1 MSLFSIPGSPQ
12 RREVGFAALPLLK
25 GVTSAIKYGDFQRI
39 FRGQETMEL
48 LPMPGVSA
56 MDGWQLVVNNRRGSL
71 EAAVAALRR
80 RHLAISFGVLLVL
93 AVTMGIIILATRRV
107 QELARLQIDFVA
119 GVSHELR
126 TPLTVISSAADNI
139 ADGVVENRQQ
149 MAHYGRALR
158 GQASQLREL
167 VEQVLLFA
175 ATRDNRQ
182 TYSLR
187 AVQVADALDLALQ
200 NTAELIRG
208 AGIAVQCH
216 VSRDLPNVSIDVQ
229 ALSRCLQNLITNAI
243 KYGGDA
249 CCIHIEA
256 KTEEHG
262 REVTISIRDR
272 GVGIS
277 PEDMRHIF
285 EPFYR
290 GASVRDAQIHGSGLG
305 LPIAKSIAEAMGG
318 RITVESEAGRGSSFT
333 VRLPVAEVV
342 VAEREQPAIAT
353 LT

>member
-1 MSLFSIPGSPQ
+1 
-12 RREVGFAALPLLK
+12 
-25 GVTSAIKYGDFQRI
+25 
-39 FRGQETMEL
+39 
-48 LPMPGVSA
+48 MPGVSTL
-56 MDGWQLVVNNRRGSL
+56 DEWHLVVNNRRGSL
-71 EAAVAALRR
+71 AAAVAALRR
-80 RHLAISFGVLLVL
+80 RNLAISFGVLLVL
-93 AVTMGIIILATRRV
+93 SVTMGIIILATQRV

-149 MAHYGRALR
+149 MAQYGRALR
-158 GQASQLREL
+158 GQSSQLREL
-167 VEQVLLFA
+167 VEQILLFA

-182 TYSLR
+182 TYSLE
-187 AVQVADALDLALQ
+187 AAQVADALDLALE

-208 AGIAVQCH
+208 AGIAVELH
-216 VSRDLPNVSIDVQ
+216 VSRDLPNVSIDVR

-262 REVTISIRDR
+262 GEVTISIRDR

-277 PEDMRHIF
+277 PEDSLSR
-285 EPFYR
+285 
-290 GASVRDAQIHGSGLG
+290 
-305 LPIAKSIAEAMGG
+305 SIAALRFATRRYTAAVSACRLPRVLRRQWVDELPLK
-318 RITVESEAGRGSSFT
+318 AGPEGE
-333 VRLPVAEVV
+333 VRLPCVCRLQRLLQQSVSSQ
-342 VAEREQPAIAT
+342 RS
-353 LT
+353 LR

>member
-1 MSLFSIPGSPQ
+1 
-12 RREVGFAALPLLK
+12 
-25 GVTSAIKYGDFQRI
+25 
-39 FRGQETMEL
+39 
-48 LPMPGVSA
+48 MPGVSTL
-56 MDGWQLVVNNRRGSL
+56 DEWHLVVNNRRGSL
-71 EAAVAALRR
+71 AAAVAALRR
-80 RHLAISFGVLLVL
+80 RNLAISFGVLLVL

-149 MAHYGRALR
+149 MAQYGRALR
-158 GQASQLREL
+158 GQSSQLREL
-167 VEQVLLFA
+167 VEQILLFA

-182 TYSLR
+182 TYSLE
-187 AVQVADALDLALQ
+187 AAQVADALDLALE

-208 AGIAVQCH
+208 AGIAVECH
-216 VSRDLPNVSIDVQ
+216 VSRDLPNVSIDVR

-243 KYGGDA
+243 KYVGDA

-262 REVTISIRDR
+262 GEVTISIRDR

-277 PEDMRHIF
+277 PEDSLSR
-285 EPFYR
+285 
-290 GASVRDAQIHGSGLG
+290 
-305 LPIAKSIAEAMGG
+305 SIAALRFATRRYTAAVSACRLPRVLRRQWVDELPLK
-318 RITVESEAGRGSSFT
+318 AGPEGE
-333 VRLPVAEVV
+333 VRLPCVCRLQRLLQQSVSSQ
-342 VAEREQPAIAT
+342 RSLP
-353 LT
+353 